1 MNSIYQKIWNNISSR
16 DMWII
21 GKFHIQNFF
30 GDYYEYFLQ

>member
-16 DMWII
+16 DIF